1 MEHGRLIQ
9 FETNFRYTPYITVKH
24 EGYYL
29 FLSLDNLNRLE
40 DFVLMP
46 KDKYNDLY
54 MNVNSLMI
62 PDIIENHIEEM
73 DPERKPIEDYR
84 SGMILKNRFTEE
96 LCSMIIVKTFDEYS
110 YYLIDLDT
118 FELQD
123 IKKMIG
129 DEDSDHQLSYVKDN
143 YYTYDFNF
151 ADLDIKIKRR

>member
-1 MEHGRLIQ
+1 MEHGRLIV
-9 FETNFRYTPYITVKH
+9 FEDHFRYTPYIAVKH

-40 DFVLMP
+40 DFTLTIN
-46 KDKYNDLY
+46 DKYKDYN

-73 DPERKPIEDYR
+73 DPERKSIEDYR
-84 SGMILKNRFTEE
+84 SGMILRNRITEE
-96 LCSMIIVKTFDEYS
+96 LYSMIIVRTFDEYL
-110 YYLIDLDT
+110 YYLIDLNT
-118 FELQD
+118 FELKD

-129 DEDSDHQLSYVKDN
+129 EKDSDNQLRYVKDN

-151 ADLDIKIKRR
+151 ADLNIKIRR

>member
-1 MEHGRLIQ
+1 MEHGRLIV
-9 FETNFRYTPYITVKH
+9 FEDHFRYTPYIAVKH

-40 DFVLMP
+40 DFTLTIN
-46 KDKYNDLY
+46 DEYDDYN

-73 DPERKPIEDYR
+73 DPERKSIEDYR
-84 SGMILKNRFTEE
+84 SGMILRNRITEE
-96 LCSMIIVKTFDEYS
+96 LYSMIIVRTFDEYL
-110 YYLIDLDT
+110 YYLIDLNT
-118 FELQD
+118 FELKD

-129 DEDSDHQLSYVKDN
+129 EKDSDNQLRYVKDN

-151 ADLDIKIKRR
+151 ADLNIKIRR

>member
-1 MEHGRLIQ
+1 MEHGRLVI
-9 FETNFRYTPYITVKH
+9 FEDHFRYTPYIAVKH

-40 DFVLMP
+40 DFVLIP

-73 DPERKPIEDYR
+73 EPERKSIEDYR
-84 SGMILKNRFTEE
+84 TGMILKNRFTEE
-96 LCSMIIVKTFDEYS
+96 LYSMIIVRTFDEYS

-129 DEDSDHQLSYVKDN
+129 DKDSDHQLSYVKDN

>member
-1 MEHGRLIQ
+1 MEHGRLIV
-9 FETNFRYTPYITVKH
+9 FEDHFRYTPYIAVKH

-40 DFVLMP
+40 DFTLTIN
-46 KDKYNDLY
+46 DKYKDYN

-73 DPERKPIEDYR
+73 DPECKTVEEYR
-84 SGMILKNRFTEE
+84 AGMILRNKFTEE
-96 LCSMIIVKTFDEYS
+96 LYSMIIVRKLEEYS
-110 YYLIDLDT
+110 YYLIDLNT

-123 IKKMIG
+123 VKRIIG
-129 DEDSDHQLSYVKDN
+129 DKSIDNQFVYVKDN

-151 ADLDIKIKRR
+151 TDLNIKIRR

>member
-1 MEHGRLIQ
+1 MEHGRLVV
-9 FETNFRYTPYITVKH
+9 FENHFRYTPYITVKH

-40 DFVLMP
+40 DFTLTIN
-46 KDKYNDLY
+46 DKYKDYN

-62 PDIIENHIEEM
+62 PDIIENHIEET
-73 DPERKPIEDYR
+73 DPEYKPLEDYR
-84 SGMILKNRFTEE
+84 SGMILRNKITEE
-96 LCSMIIVKTFDEYS
+96 LRSMIIVRDFFKEYS

-118 FELQD
+118 FELQN

-151 ADLDIKIKRR
+151 ADLDIKVRR